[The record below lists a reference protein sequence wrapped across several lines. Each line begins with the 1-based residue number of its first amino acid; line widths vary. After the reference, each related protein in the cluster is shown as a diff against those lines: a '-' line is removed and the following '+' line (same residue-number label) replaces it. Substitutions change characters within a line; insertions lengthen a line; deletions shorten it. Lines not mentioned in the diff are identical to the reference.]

1 MKIEIWSDVMCPFC
15 YIGKRNFETALEQF
29 SNKNGIEVEWKSFQL
44 DPSLPEVQDSNYT
57 DYLMVSKGLGR
68 PQVEGMLN
76 NVTQM
81 AKGVG
86 LEYDFD
92 RAVMVNSFKA
102 HRVLQLAK
110 TRGLGDAAEERL
122 FRAFFTEGRNIADD
136 DTLLELGKEAGLNE
150 TEIRS
155 SLSDERYSDMVRQD
169 IQEARAIGVTGVP
182 FFVFNRKYA
191 VSGAQPPQAFL
202 QTLEKAYAEWREANP
217 EIKIEVTKGQSCSID
232 GVCD

>member
-1 MKIEIWSDVMCPFC
+1 MCPFC

-202 QTLEKAYAEWREANP
+202 QTLEKAYTEWREANP

>member
-202 QTLEKAYAEWREANP
+202 QTLEKAYEEWREANP

>member
-57 DYLMVSKGLGR
+57 DYLMVSKGLSR

-110 TRGLGDAAEERL
+110 MRGLGDAAEERL

-155 SLSDERYSDMVRQD
+155 SLSDERYSDMVKQD

>member
-1 MKIEIWSDVMCPFC
+1 MCPFC